1 MARWAGEPT
10 FSGQLDLITHH
21 RLTVWPHSPVTSPH
35 HLHSMY
41 QTVHRDLQISVLS
54 CSTASLIAA
63 GHNALSFTCCVQWTD
78 YSMVCVYNTINTT
91 AHSYQHTHSTFI
103 STHTAASSQVTCP
116 RTDADIVTTAS
127 TCSRNFTS
135 PPQPSD
141 VRLASTT
148 PLIGTALEIN
158 ATTYRTHRAAHNNKE

>member
-91 AHSYQHTHSTFI
+91 AHSYQHTQQPVVKSPVLALMQTLSRQPPHAPGTLRLLRSRLT
-103 STHTAASSQVTCP
+103 SDSHPRHRWLERHWRSMQPHTEHTVQ
-116 RTDADIVTTAS
+116 
-127 TCSRNFTS
+127 
-135 PPQPSD
+135 
-141 VRLASTT
+141 
-148 PLIGTALEIN
+148 
-158 ATTYRTHRAAHNNKE
+158 HRIIKNNNKEVHAE